1 MQRPGRSDT
10 KAATAGDLTE
20 PAGDLTASAGDLT
33 ASAGEKS
40 SPPDLSVWLI
50 WGFIMLVAFAA
61 LPFVVRGQELFRTLA
76 VMLSLIHI

>member
-1 MQRPGRSDT
+1 MQRTGRSDT
-10 KAATAGDLTE
+10 KAATAGDLKE
-20 PAGDLTASAGDLT
+20 SAGDLT

-76 VMLSLIHI
+76 VMCGFDIG

>member
-20 PAGDLTASAGDLT
+20 TAGDLTASAGDLT

-76 VMLSLIHI
+76 VMCGFDIG

>member
-10 KAATAGDLTE
+10 KAATDGDLTE
-20 PAGDLTASAGDLT
+20 SAS
-33 ASAGEKS
+33 EKS

-76 VMLSLIHI
+76 VMCGFDIG